1 MLEILSAIVFIVAY
15 KMGDIYSATVAL
27 LITQSIIV
35 FYKKFYKNNLK
46 KGDIITTAI
55 LFGFGGLTLF
65 FRNPNF
71 IIMKPTVLFG
81 LLGMAIIISEM
92 IDKSLFKMFINAT
105 INNPKNND
113 KESPE
118 IIPERISKSS
128 YLVGGLLLF
137 MAVANYYVATNYTE
151 EQWVYY
157 KLYSG
162 IPFAI
167 GIMSIM
173 LYMTNIIFPNK
184 KTKKEI

>member
-1 MLEILSAIVFIVAY
+1 MLEFLSAIVFIVAY

-35 FYKKFYKNNLK
+35 FYKKFYKNDLK

-55 LFGFGGLTLF
+55 LFSFGGLTLF
-65 FRNPNF
+65 FRNPEF
-71 IIMKPTVLFG
+71 IMMKPTVLFG
-81 LLGMAIIISEM
+81 LLGMALIISEM

-105 INNPKNND
+105 FNNPKNKNND

-118 IIPERISKSS
+118 LIPERITQSS
-128 YLVGGLLLF
+128 YFIGALLIV
-137 MAVANYYVATNYTE
+137 MAIANYYVATSYTE

-167 GIMSIM
+167 GIMAIM
-173 LYMTNIIFPNK
+173 LYMSNIILP
-184 KTKKEI
+184 KKEIE